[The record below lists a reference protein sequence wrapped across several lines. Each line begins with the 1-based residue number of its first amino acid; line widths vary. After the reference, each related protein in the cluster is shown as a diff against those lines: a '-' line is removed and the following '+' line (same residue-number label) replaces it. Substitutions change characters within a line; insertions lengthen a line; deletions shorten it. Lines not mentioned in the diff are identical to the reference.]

1 MTISNQ
7 GSTLTVT
14 DDLTSGKARLHLILY
29 GDEDLY
35 NYNITSDI
43 STFTLTI
50 DGWFIVESY
59 IFDEYTDI
67 ASERGYYILK
77 SNTNLIR

>member
-14 DDLTSGKARLHLILY
+14 DDLTSGKARVHLILY

-35 NYNITSDI
+35 NFNITEDD
-43 STFTLTI
+43 STFTLNI

-59 IFDEYTDI
+59 IFV
-67 ASERGYYILK
+67 
-77 SNTNLIR
+77 

>member
-14 DDLTSGKARLHLILY
+14 DDSTSEKARLHLILY

-35 NYNITSDI
+35 NFNITESS
-43 STFTLTI
+43 STFTLNI
-50 DGWFIVESY
+50 DG
-59 IFDEYTDI
+59 
-67 ASERGYYILK
+67 
-77 SNTNLIR
+77 

>member
-14 DDLTSGKARLHLILY
+14 DELASGKARLHLILY

-35 NYNITSDI
+35 NYNITSNI

-50 DGWFIVESY
+50 DG
-59 IFDEYTDI
+59 
-67 ASERGYYILK
+67 
-77 SNTNLIR
+77 

>member
-14 DDLTSGKARLHLILY
+14 DDSTSEKARLHLILY

-35 NYNITSDI
+35 NYNITESS
-43 STFTLTI
+43 STFTLNI
-50 DGWFIVESY
+50 DG
-59 IFDEYTDI
+59 
-67 ASERGYYILK
+67 
-77 SNTNLIR
+77 

>member
-14 DDLTSGKARLHLILY
+14 DDLTSEKARLHLILY

-35 NYNITSDI
+35 NFNILVLQVWMAFFVS
-43 STFTLTI
+43 FL
-50 DGWFIVESY
+50 
-59 IFDEYTDI
+59 
-67 ASERGYYILK
+67 L
-77 SNTNLIR
+77 